1 MNTKSYF
8 CHNSI
13 YDGSYLYLSLSLL
26 SRIYNSK
33 LKAILHWRS
42 DIFNTLL
49 WCQKGLYCVWYAM
62 SVFIYINEGKIDGIL
77 HGSILWRITLFCC
90 IWVLKLAKEK
100 SGNHGPY
107 HAECVVLGHPSSTSS
122 FSLLDPL
129 VRWPYTAADISESY
143 QTTKPL
149 RFRDAI
155 LIIYKHEN

>member
-13 YDGSYLYLSLSLL
+13 YDGSCPIHLSLSCCLKYIGL
-26 SRIYNSK
+26 KTKR
-33 LKAILHWRS
+33 KAILHWRS

-77 HGSILWRITLFCC
+77 QLHSILWRITLFR

-155 LIIYKHEN
+155 IDHI